1 MESGERAG
9 NDAVGLPAPGSLPRA
24 LGRYRIVAELGRG
37 STSIVYLGILRGP
50 QRFNKLLALKR
61 LRAEFARNQASVA
74 MFLAEAR
81 LGARLS
87 HPNVVSTLEIEERED
102 QPYIVMEYLD
112 GQPLQQVVTGARVAF
127 APLPLHLQ
135 LAAISGGL
143 EGLGYAH
150 AAVGFDGAPL
160 LVVHRDVSPHN
171 IFVTVDG
178 VVKLLDFGVA
188 QAADSASAMP
198 TSAGHVGYMSP
209 EQAAGEPVD
218 FRSDL
223 FAIGVMLWEAVTR
236 KRFWPETSDK
246 AQIVQA
252 LAARELPASRI
263 GALANSPVELKSI
276 IVKATAP
283 DRDDRYESAAA
294 LQEDLRAILQRITP
308 PNAGSHDLG
317 RRVLTIFAGERARLR
332 AALDA
337 ALESDDDGVAA
348 TSEGSAV
355 ADTTAVEP
363 ARPMPAAPPAA
374 APTPDTVAT
383 IPRPLPAFALP
394 VVPGPRTWALRSRG
408 PAVAAVGL
416 ALVAGVV
423 LSRLPVR
430 SDGSK
435 EETHPSRAAA
445 PSVPSESAPVDTAL
459 SVRTE
464 DPSTENHAA
473 ESVSAIAQSEPDER
487 RDSIAPNLRPAKPPS
502 ALGRRAAVTA
512 HVVES
517 PNARPSYAPGLG
529 GGDSVRVS
537 ENHPTPTPPSR
548 PIDSNNPYDR

>member
-1 MESGERAG
+1 MESGARAG

-37 STSIVYLGILRGP
+37 STSIVYLGVLRGP
-50 QRFNKLLALKR
+50 QGYRKLLALKR
-61 LRAEFARNQASVA
+61 LRAEFTRNPASVA

-112 GQPLQQVVTGARVAF
+112 GQPLQQLVTGARVAF
-127 APLPLHLQ
+127 APLPLHLH

-150 AAVGFDGAPL
+150 AAVGYDGAPL

-188 QAADSASAMP
+188 QAADSASTMP
-198 TSAGHVGYMSP
+198 TSAGHIGYMSP
-209 EQAAGEPVD
+209 EQAAGESVD

-246 AQIVQA
+246 AQIVRA

-263 GALANSPVELKSI
+263 GALANSPTELKAI

-294 LQEDLRAILQRITP
+294 LQEDLRAILRLITP
-308 PNAGSHDLG
+308 PNVGSHDLG
-317 RRVLTIFAGERARLR
+317 RRLLTIFAGERARLR
-332 AALDA
+332 AALGA
-337 ALESDDDGVAA
+337 ALESDDDAAA
-348 TSEGSAV
+348 TSESSAA
-355 ADTTAVEP
+355 ADTAADEP
-363 ARPMPAAPPAA
+363 THPTPAPRPAATPMPG
-374 APTPDTVAT
+374 TVAT
-383 IPRPLPAFALP
+383 TPGPLPAFASP
-394 VVPGPRTWALRSRG
+394 VVPGPPTWATRSRG

-423 LSRLPVR
+423 LSRLLVR
-430 SDGSK
+430 SNESN

-445 PSVPSESAPVDTAL
+445 ASVPSESAPVGPAL
-459 SVRTE
+459 NVRTE
-464 DPSTENHAA
+464 DPSTENRAA
-473 ESVSAIAQSEPDER
+473 ESASAIAQSEPDEH
-487 RDSIAPNLRPAKPPS
+487 RDSIAPNLRLAKPPS
-502 ALGRRAAVTA
+502 ALGRREAVTA

-517 PNARPSYAPGLG
+517 PNARPSNVPGLS

-537 ENHPTPTPPSR
+537 ENHATPTPPSR